1 MHRQP
6 EIDYHRVASGIAYIA
21 AHFRE
26 TPALE
31 DIAAAAHLSP
41 FHFQRMFTAWAGV
54 SPKNFSRYLSLAH
67 ARAALRDGGASLL
80 DAALDSGLSGPGR
93 LHDLFVRIEGMTPGA
108 YARGGA
114 GLVIRHGFADSLFGR
129 LLVASTDRGICH
141 MSFVDGARETAEPAS
156 LAALRRAFPEAE
168 IIAAGEICQGDRLPG
183 DRLPG
188 DTLHADALAA
198 LAGDWS
204 GTGPIRLHLRGTPF
218 QMKVWEALLRIP
230 HGALAGYGDVA
241 AAIGRPRAARAVAAA
256 IAANPVAVLIPC
268 HRVIRQSGRIGG
280 YAWGTPRKQAL
291 IGREAAACDLAAAD

>member
-6 EIDYHRVASGIAYIA
+6 EIDYHRVARGIDYIA

-26 TPALE
+26 APALE
-31 DIAAAAHLSP
+31 DVAAAAHVSP

-54 SPKNFSRYLSLAH
+54 SPKSFARYLSLDH

-93 LHDLFVRIEGMTPGA
+93 LHDLFVRIEAMTPGD

-114 GLVIRHGFADSLFGR
+114 GLAIRYGFADSLFGR

-141 MSFVDGARETAEPAS
+141 MAFDDLPADDGQPALS
-156 LAALRRAFPEAE
+156 RLCALYPEAD
-168 IIAAGEICQGDRLPG
+168 IIEDDASVHR
-183 DRLPG
+183 
-188 DTLHADALAA
+188 DALAA

-204 GTGPIRLHLRGTPF
+204 GADPIRLHLRGTPF
-218 QMKVWEALLRIP
+218 QIKVWEALLRIP
-230 HGALAGYGDVA
+230 SGALAGYGDVA
-241 AAIGRPRAARAVAAA
+241 VAIGRPTAARAVAAA

-268 HRVIRQSGRIGG
+268 HRVIRQSGQLGG
-280 YAWGTPRKQAL
+280 YAWGTARKQAL
-291 IGREAAACDLAAAD
+291 IGREAAVRDLAAAGQARVMS